1 MIGKLSDA
9 WFRFLISIITLFFAG
24 SGFYSFFRNVNL
36 PTDEN
41 IFTDPPSKIITLNN
55 MVGYKELVDANPSD
69 TIPAGSIIISIEGL
83 TIQDTDDINRIVE
96 KFGDGLL
103 RVEIFD
109 RVRLFRRFVYLS
121 ATDLIN
127 SLYRELKSAV
137 LVIYIKP
144 GGASDLAGIKP
155 GDLILAIDGQQ
166 FSSAIEADKILTKS
180 ISKSSLDYLSLHGT
194 DEVHRK
200 VRLVAFGINFF
211 TLFRI
216 LVALIYIGFSL
227 FFAFGKS
234 KFYPARLLSFALLL
248 LGVIII
254 IPTHRYYPG
263 PEVLLT
269 IWFVTFSIAF
279 SFAFAF
285 LLHFLLYYPV
295 EQINLLRRK
304 WIYRTP
310 YIFAIIITA
319 ILNYYYFIESSSGWV
334 NYIISLVAVPFSI
347 FRIGSYL
354 IFKKEYLKDVQKI
367 ARPVRNLFYFM
378 LAAFIANFV
387 AIRLKSTVPIF
398 SDHSYILFFALLGM
412 FPFVLFYTLARY
424 RFYDITIRIRRSII
438 YALSKGL
445 VDVLFFGF
453 LIFLFYIVGNL
464 TFRFPNIHFTGDS
477 IEFLS
482 RPLPPEKNL
491 QFEKIAIA
499 FLSVLSIFALFWLK
513 RRTNKFLLKKF
524 HRSKFDYRQ
533 AATDLSELII
543 RNITLSDLARNILK
557 EIRELQFIKSM
568 GLIIFQN
575 ETRICCQEFYG
586 IDPKTISEF
595 TVSTAHKLVE
605 FLKNVE
611 QEVAVELLPQ
621 PLNVYLKESKFEF
634 VLPIRY
640 KEKLEGCMFVGEK
653 LSESKL
659 QTEDFDFL
667 SVVTGNIAIAIDN
680 AFLYE
685 ELAQRE
691 RIKRE
696 LEIAQRIQLASLPKE
711 MPKIEALDISAISL
725 PAYEVGGDFFD
736 FFHRDNELT
745 VVVGDVSGKG
755 TSAALYMAKIQGIM
769 KTLSEFNLPLKDLF
783 AKANTLLTRS
793 LEKNFFISCIGARF
807 HLDEQR
813 VNIVRAGH
821 LGMYYFNAS
830 SNKIEK
836 IIPDGIVLGLTKSD
850 KFIENTQELALR
862 YNLGDCF
869 IFISDGVVEQTIN
882 SQVISKEDKLI
893 SVLEKCSHET
903 AESIKNKILSEVC
916 NFDPNTQLFDDMT
929 ILVVKPLRNGNER

>member
-1 MIGKLSDA
+1 MIRKLSDT
-9 WFRFLISIITLFFAG
+9 WFRSLILVIAISFSG
-24 SGFYSFFRNVNL
+24 SGFYNFFHNINL

-41 IFTDPPSKIITLNN
+41 IFTDPPSKIIVLNK

-69 TIPAGSIIISIEGL
+69 TITAGSIIISVEGL
-83 TIQDTDDINRIVE
+83 PIQDTNDINRIAD

-103 RVEIFD
+103 KVEIFD
-109 RVRLFRRFVYLS
+109 RNRLFRRFTYLF
-121 ATDLIN
+121 ATDLTN
-127 SLYRELKSAV
+127 SSYRELKSAV

-144 GGASDLAGIKP
+144 EGASDAAGIKP

-166 FSSAIEADKILTKS
+166 FSSAIEADRILTKS
-180 ISKSSLDYLSLHGT
+180 STKSSLDYLVLHRT
-194 DEVHRK
+194 DEAHRK
-200 VRLVAFGINFF
+200 VRLVTFGINFF

-216 LVALIYIGFSL
+216 LVSLIYIGFSL

-234 KFYPARLLSFALLL
+234 KFYPARLLALALLFFAVVL
-248 LGVIII
+248 ISSNI
-254 IPTHRYYPG
+254 RYYPSSS
-263 PEVLLT
+263 VLSIT
-269 IWFVTFSIAF
+269 WHITFSIAF

-295 EQINLLRRK
+295 EQTHLLRRK

-310 YIFAIIITA
+310 YILAIIITV
-319 ILNYYYFIESSSGWV
+319 ILNYDYFIEPSGWI
-334 NYIISLVAVPFSI
+334 NYIANLVFVPFLV
-347 FRIGSYL
+347 FRIGTYL
-354 IFKKEYLKDVQKI
+354 ALKKEYLKDVQRI

-378 LAAFIANFV
+378 LVVFIVNLA
-387 AIRLKSTVPIF
+387 AIRIKPIASML
-398 SDHSYILFFALLGM
+398 SDHFFTLFLAILGI

-424 RFYDITIRIRRSII
+424 RFYDITLRIRRNII
-438 YALSKGL
+438 YALSKGFF
-445 VDVLFFGF
+445 DMLFFVS
-453 LIFLFYIVGNL
+453 LILLFYVVGNL

-482 RPLPPEKNL
+482 RPLPAEKNL
-491 QFEKIAIA
+491 QFEKVAISV
-499 FLSVLSIFALFWLK
+499 LSVLSIFALFWLK
-513 RRTNKFLLKKF
+513 RRTSKFLLKKF

-557 EIRELQFIKSM
+557 ELQKLQFIKSA
-568 GLIIFQN
+568 GLVIFQN

-586 IDPKTISEF
+586 IDPIIISEF
-595 TVSTAHKLVE
+595 TASTAHKLIE

-621 PLNVYLKESKFEF
+621 PLNIYLKESKFEF

-640 KEKLEGCMFVGEK
+640 KEKLEGCIFVGEK
-653 LSESKL
+653 LSESKMG
-659 QTEDFDFL
+659 TEDFEFL
-667 SVVTGNIAIAIDN
+667 SIIAGNIAIAIDN

-711 MPKIEALDISAISL
+711 MPKIEAFDISAISL

-736 FFHRDNELT
+736 FFHRDSELT

-769 KTLSEFNLPLKDLF
+769 KTLSEFDLPLKELF
-783 AKANTLLTRS
+783 SKANTLLTRS

-807 HLDEQR
+807 YFDEQR
-813 VNIVRAGH
+813 VTIVRAGH
-821 LGMYYFNAS
+821 LGLYYFNAS

-836 IIPDGIVLGLTKSD
+836 ITPDGIVLGIAKSE
-850 KFIENTQELALR
+850 KFVENTQELDLR

-869 IFISDGVVEQTIN
+869 VFISDGVIEQTTDN
-882 SQVISKEDKLI
+882 QVMFKEDKLV

-903 AESIKNKILSEVC
+903 AESIKNRILSEVC
-916 NFDPNTQLFDDMT
+916 NFDPNAQLFDDMT
-929 ILVVKPLRNGNER
+929 ILVVKPLQNGNEG

>member
-1 MIGKLSDA
+1 MIRKLSDT
-9 WFRFLISIITLFFAG
+9 WFRLLISIITLSFAG
-24 SGFYSFFRNVNL
+24 IGFYNFFCNINL

-41 IFTDPPSKIITLNN
+41 IFTDPPSKIIVLNK

-69 TIPAGSIIISIEGL
+69 TIPQGSIIISVEGL
-83 TIQDTDDINRIVE
+83 PIQDTNDISRIVG
-96 KFGDGLL
+96 KFKDGLL
-103 RVEIFD
+103 KVEIFD
-109 RVRLFRRFVYLS
+109 RTRLFRRFVYLS
-121 ATDLIN
+121 ANDLVH
-127 SLYRELKSAV
+127 SSYKDLESAV

-144 GGASDLAGIKP
+144 EGASDLAGIKP
-155 GDLILAIDGQQ
+155 GDLILTIDGQK
-166 FSSAIEADKILTKS
+166 FSSAIEADKILTQAT
-180 ISKSSLDYLSLHGT
+180 SKTSLNYLSLRGI

-200 VRLVAFGINFF
+200 VRLVTFGIGFF
-211 TLFRI
+211 TLLKV
-216 LVALIYIGFSL
+216 LVSLIYIGFSL
-227 FFAFGKS
+227 FFAFSKS
-234 KFYPARLLSFALLL
+234 KFYPTRLLSFALLL
-248 LGVIII
+248 LGVVIIAPSI
-254 IPTHRYYPG
+254 RYYPG
-263 PEVLLT
+263 SEVLLK
-269 IWFVTFSIAF
+269 IWFVIFSISF

-295 EQINLLRRK
+295 EQTNLLRRK
-304 WIYRTP
+304 WTYRTP
-310 YIFAIIITA
+310 YIFSAIITA
-319 ILNYYYFIESSSGWV
+319 ILNYDYFIESFIGG
-334 NYIISLVAVPFSI
+334 NYIVNLVVVPFLV
-347 FRIGSYL
+347 FRIGNYL
-354 IFKKEYLKDVQKI
+354 IFKKEYFKDVQRI
-367 ARPVRNLFYFM
+367 AQPVRNLWYFM
-378 LAAFIANFV
+378 LVAFIANFV
-387 AIRLKSTVPIF
+387 VIQFKLIPTADYS
-398 SDHSYILFFALLGM
+398 FALFLAMIGI
-412 FPFVLFYTLARY
+412 FPFALFYTLARY
-424 RFYDITIRIRRSII
+424 RFYDITLRIRRNII
-438 YALSKGL
+438 YTISKVL
-445 VDVLFFGF
+445 LDVLF
-453 LIFLFYIVGNL
+453 LTLPVSLFYVVGNL

-499 FLSVLSIFALFWLK
+499 LLSVFSILALFWLK
-513 RRTNKFLLKKF
+513 RRINGFLLKKF
-524 HRSKFDYRQ
+524 HRSKFDYRR

-557 EIRELQFIKSM
+557 ELQKLQFIKSA
-568 GLIIFQN
+568 GLVIFQN

-586 IDPKTISEF
+586 IDPIIISEF
-595 TVSTAHKLVE
+595 TASTAHKLIE

-611 QEVAVELLPQ
+611 REVAVERLPQ
-621 PLNVYLKESKFEF
+621 PLNIYLKESNFEF

-640 KEKLEGCMFVGEK
+640 KEKLEGCIFVGER

-659 QTEDFDFL
+659 GTEDFEFL
-667 SVVTGNIAIAIDN
+667 SIIAGNIAIAIDN

-769 KTLSEFNLPLKDLF
+769 KTLSEFDLPLKDLF

-807 HLDEQR
+807 YPDEQK
-813 VNIVRAGH
+813 VTIVRAGH
-821 LGMYYFNAS
+821 LGLYHFNTS
-830 SNKIEK
+830 TNKIEK
-836 IIPDGIVLGLTKSD
+836 IVPRGIVLGIAKSD
-850 KFIENTQELALR
+850 KFIENTQEFTLH
-862 YNLGDCF
+862 YNLGDFF
-869 IFISDGVVEQTIN
+869 IFISDGVIEQTTN
-882 SQVISKEDKLI
+882 NQVMFKEDKLV
-893 SVLEKCSHET
+893 SVLERYSHET

-916 NFDPNTQLFDDMT
+916 NFDPNAQLFDDMT
-929 ILVVKPLRNGNER
+929 VLVVKPLRNGNEG